1 MIYLKVK
8 DRVAI
13 ITGSGQGIGKAIA
26 FALAREGAKVTVTDI
41 SGKEVDTAKEIKAL
55 GKEALPLKL
64 DVTNYLEAQNV
75 AKKVYESFGRID
87 ILVNNA
93 GIYPFKSF
101 EDMEE
106 KDWDRVI
113 QINLKGTFN
122 CTKAVLPYMKEQ
134 RYGRIINISSIAGTF
149 VGFSNLSHYCASKAG
164 IMGFTRGVALEVAK
178 YGICVNAVA
187 PGPIETPGTQV
198 MSEEAVEVIKRAMP
212 IGRWGKPEEV
222 ASVVVFLASEDSSLI
237 TGQIVVVDGG
247 YTLQ

>member
-1 MIYLKVK
+1 MKVK

-26 FALAREGAKVTVTDI
+26 FALAREGAKVAVTDI